1 MRITPMDFTLLNWLV
16 LAGIVVIF
24 ASGVASFV
32 ALSQKKKQ
40 IDAVIKGTQETMRR
54 LTDDLNKKTRELEKV
69 INDELKKDKK

>member
-1 MRITPMDFTLLNWLV
+1 MTTGPHQLEV
-16 LAGIVVIF
+16 
-24 ASGVASFV
+24 
-32 ALSQKKKQ
+32 SQKKKQ